1 MIYVIEKNGKL
12 VELDIPD
19 GARIPT
25 EDDKLTLEV
34 QKQAES
40 EKLEVLKQ
48 RNEKRR
54 QKGRLLAE
62 MNALKLN
69 LDKTDYQA
77 IKFLEGKMPAEE
89 YDSIGKQREEW
100 RVKYNELE
108 AEYNAIV
115 L

>member
-77 IKFLEGKMPAEE
+77 IKFLEGKMRLDRQAT
-89 YDSIGKQREEW
+89 R
-100 RVKYNELE
+100 RVES
-108 AEYNAIV
+108 
-115 L
+115 

>member
-25 EDDKLTLEV
+25 EEDKLTLKA
-34 QKQAES
+34 QKQAEN
-40 EKLEVLKQ
+40 EKLEALEQK
-48 RNEKRR
+48 NEKRR

-62 MNALKLN
+62 MNALKLQ

-89 YDSIGKQREEW
+89 YESIGNQREEW

-108 AEYNAIV
+108 AKYNAIV